1 MTQMRKTSSLFN
13 SSNSIFSM
21 IILCN
26 ENNLSEVLRFFHDTL
41 CLKEFHEVNALNF
54 WKTKRYTTF
63 KYCWDRCTKKD
74 TSKTKKKTT
83 HKTKRENGLE
93 SCFKCSILFIDIMI
107 SLHFSGDEGYRLR
120 HTQLTFSKAY
130 FHKNGHMMLFYVLV
144 FSVGG
149 RMWIPGLNRRI
160 FWAQTNLLIPIT
172 SFIYEQ
178 FTLSPR
184 MTKFIPPLT
193 LKYGRFC
200 YAN

>member
-1 MTQMRKTSSLFN
+1 MYQERYFQNKKSNTQKS
-13 SSNSIFSM
+13 
-21 IILCN
+21 
-26 ENNLSEVLRFFHDTL
+26 
-41 CLKEFHEVNALNF
+41 
-54 WKTKRYTTF
+54 
-63 KYCWDRCTKKD
+63 KKA
-74 TSKTKKKTT
+74 T

-144 FSVGG
+144 FSGKG
-149 RMWIPGLNRRI
+149 RMWIPGLNRRM
-160 FWAQTNLLIPIT
+160 FWAQINLLLIT
-172 SFIYEQ
+172 LFIYEQ

-184 MTKFIPPLT
+184 MTKFIPPLP